1 MTSDTTGRQLRP
13 GTAMRVINPEH
24 MRAGET
30 GEIVEIYCGGPYS
43 VIMTMED
50 GEDRSFSPEELEEV
64 PAWALK

>member
-1 MTSDTTGRQLRP
+1 MTETTTGRELRP
-13 GTAMRVINPEH
+13 GAVMRVTNPLS

-43 VIMTMED
+43 VIMAMED